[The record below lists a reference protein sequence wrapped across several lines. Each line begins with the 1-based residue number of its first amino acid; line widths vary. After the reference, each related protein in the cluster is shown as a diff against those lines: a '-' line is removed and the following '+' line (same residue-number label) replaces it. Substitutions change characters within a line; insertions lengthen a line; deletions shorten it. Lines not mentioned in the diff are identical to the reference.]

1 MKLRDNKGV
10 TLVELMVSIAIGTMV
25 VLAVTTVMLL
35 GLKIYSAS
43 NKVALKQQK
52 VRMAITVMENLATE
66 ASNVNVN
73 GDVVYFDST
82 EGEEQEP
89 LLQCVNGII
98 LTNAGAAI
106 LEDVD
111 DFEAQM
117 DEDLLTIKF
126 KVNGIEAPYS
136 FSVHCPVKSA
146 IQAESTGFSMRQESP
161 EEILTNA
168 IHDEAL
174 TPGVRAFLKVL
185 ESQVGSEGQ
194 ILTEDGAGEY
204 YSSWYIG
211 GYEGSDGWSEETPWC
226 GCFISW
232 ALEECSGYIQ
242 GQTPRFANVDKFWA
256 EFVTSDSW
264 KTTDPQ
270 PGEIIFFDW
279 ILDGKMNPEHVGVVF
294 AADEKWIYT
303 VEGNSNNLVKICK
316 YSVENPYILGFGDLN
331 WT

>member
-52 VRMAITVMENLATE
+52 VRMAITVMENLASE
-66 ASNVNVN
+66 AT
-73 GDVVYFDST
+73 DVAVLQGTKEVTTSGRT
-82 EGEEQEP
+82 
-89 LLQCVNGII
+89 LLKQVDDTIVTG
-98 LTNAGAAI
+98 AGAAI

-117 DEDLLTIKF
+117 DDDLLTITF
-126 KVNGIEAPYS
+126 KVNGIEAAYS

-232 ALEECSGYIQ
+232 ALEECSGYVQ
-242 GQTPRFANVDKFWA
+242 GQTPKFANVDKFWA

-264 KTTDPQ
+264 KTSDPQ

-279 ILDGKMNPEHVGVVF
+279 ILDGEMNPEHVGVVF

-303 VEGNSNNLVKICK
+303 VEGHSNNLVKICK

>member
-52 VRMAITVMENLATE
+52 VRMAITVMENLASE
-66 ASNVNVN
+66 AAGVNVSQN
-73 GDVVYFDST
+73 KKEVTASDGT
-82 EGEEQEP
+82 
-89 LLQCVNGII
+89 LLKQDG
-98 LTNAGAAI
+98 NAIVTGAGQVI

-111 DFEAQM
+111 NFEAQM
-117 DEDLLTIKF
+117 AGDLLTITIRMA
-126 KVNGIEAPYS
+126 GDEEGEAYV
-136 FSVHCPVKSA
+136 FSVHCPVKA
-146 IQAESTGFSMRQESP
+146 TIQAESAGFSMRQESP

-232 ALEECSGYIQ
+232 ALEECSGYVQ
-242 GQTPRFANVDKFWA
+242 GQTPKFANVDKFWA

-264 KTTDPQ
+264 KTSDPQ

-279 ILDGKMNPEHVGVVF
+279 ILDGEMNPEHVGVVF
-294 AADEKWIYT
+294 AADEKWVYT
-303 VEGNSNNLVKICK
+303 IEGNSNNLVKICK

>member
-52 VRMAITVMENLATE
+52 VRMAITVMENLASE
-66 ASNVNVN
+66 AT
-73 GDVVYFDST
+73 DVAVLQGTKEVTASGRT
-82 EGEEQEP
+82 
-89 LLQCVNGII
+89 LLKQDGNTIVTG
-98 LTNAGAAI
+98 AGQVI

-111 DFEAQM
+111 DFAAQM
-117 DEDLLTIKF
+117 DDDLLTITF

-146 IQAESTGFSMRQESP
+146 SQTESTGFSLRQESP

-211 GYEGSDGWSEETPWC
+211 GYDGSDGWSEETPWC

-232 ALEECSGYIQ
+232 ALEECSGYVQ
-242 GQTPRFANVDKFWA
+242 GQTPKFANVDKFWA

-264 KTTDPQ
+264 KTSDPQ

-316 YSVENPYILGFGDLN
+316 YSVENPYILGFGNLN